1 MCRSI
6 HTERHHRLHAID
18 LVTMAAMGA
27 VGLGVYEA
35 HPAPTR
41 SFPIYNTDGGIAYP
55 EFAYPVSPLKLEVRP
70 DAYKIVQLRKNII
83 PIWLAALLAF
93 IVPFVFFALFQIRLR
108 SLESLLDTTMGLL
121 ESLSKF
127 YVFVGIQW

>member
-1 MCRSI
+1 
-6 HTERHHRLHAID
+6 
-18 LVTMAAMGA
+18 MAAMGA

-55 EFAYPVSPLKLEVRP
+55 EFAYP
-70 DAYKIVQLRKNII
+70 LRKNII

-127 YVFVGIQW
+127 YVFVRKQ